1 MSRTQN
7 MKTSVQ
13 TKEELVRN
21 TDNNSLQSS
30 TVFGREN
37 TADQTSQVTGSRA
50 QTAGRHRELHDRSH
64 IPLGLK

>member
-37 TADQTSQVTGSRA
+37 TADQTS
-50 QTAGRHRELHDRSH
+50 
-64 IPLGLK
+64 